1 MGGTC
6 DRARLDPRSDT
17 DFAVVSLPMSK
28 PLPSPQT
35 FRFAVVDGVATIT
48 LDRPDRLNSLTFEIY
63 EELAETF
70 EQLDRFDAVRAIVI
84 TGAGRGFCSG
94 GDQDDIIKH
103 LLGRDTPA
111 LLAFTRA
118 TGRLIAAMRRCRRPI
133 VAAINGVAVGAG
145 AVIACAS
152 DLRIAATG
160 ARFGFVFPKVG
171 LCGAD
176 MGITYLLPRIVG
188 LSHASELLFFGDLID
203 SATALRMGLVN
214 RVVESPDE
222 AVAMAQAWAQKLADG
237 PAFAHAMT
245 KQMIESEHTMA
256 LGDAIEAEA
265 QAQALCMQHPDFA
278 EAHAA
283 FKVRRPPAFAGAPV
297 RNVDGVTK

>member
-1 MGGTC
+1 VISKSFASEV
-6 DRARLDPRSDT
+6 AR
-17 DFAVVSLPMSK
+17 
-28 PLPSPQT
+28 
-35 FRFAVVDGVATIT
+35 GVLTIT
-48 LDRPDRLNSLTFEIY
+48 LDRPARRNALTFEVY
-63 EELAETF
+63 QELAEAF
-70 EQLDRFDAVRAIVI
+70 ERIDRDDDIRSIVI
-84 TGAGRGFCSG
+84 TGRGQGFCSG

-133 VAAINGVAVGAG
+133 VAAVNGVAVGAG
-145 AVIACAS
+145 GVIACAS
-152 DLRIAATG
+152 DFRIAAAQ
-160 ARFGFVFPKVG
+160 ARFGFIFPQVG

-188 LSHASELLFFGDLID
+188 LGHASELLFFGDIID
-203 SATALRMGLVN
+203 APRALEIGLVN
-214 RVVESPDE
+214 RVVPD
-222 AVAMAQAWAQKLADG
+222 ADACVAMAREWAERLAKG

-245 KQMIESEHTMA
+245 KQMIESEHAMA

-278 EAHAA
+278 EAHAS
-283 FKVRRPPAFAGAPV
+283 FKEKRPAKFRGAPE
-297 RNVDGVTK
+297 